1 MTSKV
6 PYLKGVRTRYVKTLQ
21 KETKIGQD
29 LIPVSGDVSDET
41 EFMIRCNSSIERLQL
56 YYEKVE
62 NQTEKLA
69 EAVGDSDKE
78 LIKQLV
84 IENETI
90 CDEAMEC
97 VTQLKM
103 FKEKV
108 SEAKLKKIEAKES
121 HGLEQIVEL
130 QKQMN
135 AIVTN
140 QMKQQSDLL
149 EKQEIKEKEL
159 STTVKLPKLDMM
171 TFSGDKLRWTEF
183 WDSFECAIH
192 HNKKLSDIEKF
203 NYLKSKVSGEAKS
216 AILGLTLS
224 KENYKIAVEILKDR
238 FGNTQEVIDLH
249 YHKLI
254 NLPQAVNKTCSL
266 RGLLDNIERHI
277 RSLEVLKQNINQD
290 VFVSMIRSKLP
301 EDVLLQLEMLN
312 GAKSKWT
319 VENLRARLHE
329 YVTAREHA
337 EKKDEVT
344 NRRPNGDN
352 NFRSDRDPKP
362 GAGAYSG
369 NRRQQPTGS
378 QKTIGSY
385 NNANKLDSRE
395 WSGRQGSMGSAE
407 ALVATTNKSTPPR

>member
-1 MTSKV
+1 M
-6 PYLKGVRTRYVKTLQ
+6 
-21 KETKIGQD
+21 
-29 LIPVSGDVSDET
+29 
-41 EFMIRCNSSIERLQL
+41 
-56 YYEKVE
+56 
-62 NQTEKLA
+62 
-69 EAVGDSDKE
+69 
-78 LIKQLV
+78 
-84 IENETI
+84 
-90 CDEAMEC
+90 
-97 VTQLKM
+97 
-103 FKEKV
+103 
-108 SEAKLKKIEAKES
+108 
-121 HGLEQIVEL
+121 
-130 QKQMN
+130 
-135 AIVTN
+135 
-140 QMKQQSDLL
+140 
-149 EKQEIKEKEL
+149 
-159 STTVKLPKLDMM
+159 
-171 TFSGDKLRWTEF
+171 
-183 WDSFECAIH
+183 
-192 HNKKLSDIEKF
+192 
-203 NYLKSKVSGEAKS
+203 KSKVSGEAKS

-238 FGNTQEVIDLH
+238 FGNTQEVIGLH

-277 RSLEVLKQNINQD
+277 RSPEVLKQNINQD
-290 VFVSMIRSKLP
+290 VFVSLIRSKMP

-337 EKKDEVT
+337 EIKDEVT

-352 NFRSDRDPKP
+352 NFRSDRGPKS

-369 NRRQQPTGS
+369 NRRQQPTGG

-407 ALVATTNKSTPPR
+407 ALVATTNKSTPPRYYDQCRYCDQRHWSDECPKYRTVTEKKRQLKDSCYKCLKAGHISKDCKKGKACVHCGEVNTHHRSLCPKKFKSCVTSAHLTEEIQENRKDSVCSEENVLLSSGEMVLMQTAKTEIKGQRNSKSEIVRIQLDSGSQRTYVTEPLADKLQLKRGKEEEIKLVTFGCDRPNSKTVNI